1 MLGKKKC
8 AQESSEILNISKE
21 TIIQVRDMID
31 NETNYD
37 EISKKLNIHK
47 NDIYLIDYLKNGGTT
62 TSEMSTLTGINNDTI
77 NQIKNL
83 IIEGN
88 DIDYISTA
96 TKIDKNTIIELKCML
111 KAEVIAN
118 LTDTDKLTAK
128 KIINEINNEINN
140 GNEINFATLSKKLK
154 VNEETFRKIYYMEIK
169 AECQGFFFRFQEFL
183 IPFF

>member
-1 MLGKKKC
+1 
-8 AQESSEILNISKE
+8 
-21 TIIQVRDMID
+21 
-31 NETNYD
+31 
-37 EISKKLNIHK
+37 
-47 NDIYLIDYLKNGGTT
+47 
-62 TSEMSTLTGINNDTI
+62 MSTLTGINNDTI

-140 GNEINFATLSKKLK
+140 GNEINFA
-154 VNEETFRKIYYMEIK
+154 NIK
-169 AECQGFFFRFQEFL
+169 
-183 IPFF
+183 